1 MIIIVNEM
9 NEEDFSFKLNN
20 VSKLSHTRFNS
31 ISHIQGGTSVD
42 RLTRSNRKPRR
53 KWFMLLFKIISI
65 TTGLAVLTISLLL
78 LYLYQTSLPPAIS
91 DRNSQLIDID
101 GAAIA
106 VFSSG
111 ERNRQPVE
119 LNDISPWLVKA
130 TLAVE
135 DRKFYDHTGFD
146 VKGMMRA
153 LFVNL
158 KEMDKVQGASTLTQQ
173 LARNLYLSHER
184 TWTRKLK
191 EAMYTAQLE
200 MNYSKEEILNMYLNE
215 IYYGK
220 GAYGIEA
227 ASKMYFG
234 KSASKLNLAESAILA
249 GIPKGPT
256 YYSPF
261 NHMKNAKDRQKTVLS
276 AMVQTKVITQAQADN
291 AYEQMLTFQSEQQRV
306 TSDKAPYFRDY
317 VRNVVTNELGFEENL
332 LEHGGLRIYTTIDM
346 HAQQAAEAAVS
357 SELKESPDLEAA
369 LISIDPRNGYIKA
382 MVGGAN
388 YMNSQYNHVFAS
400 TRQPGSSFKP
410 IMYLS
415 ALSSQKMTP
424 MSIFKSEPTLFHY
437 DNNRKTYSPKN
448 FGDKYNGDIDM
459 RKAIAA
465 SDNIYA
471 VNTILKVG
479 ADEVI
484 ELGKKLGITSPM
496 AAVPSLALGTS
507 PISPF
512 EMASAF
518 AVISNQ
524 GAKQPPIAVLK
535 ITDEQGNVLYTAPE
549 AKQEQIVEPAAAYV
563 LTHLLESVFEA
574 GGTGNRV
581 SYTIKRPVAGKTG
594 TTSTDAWLVGYTPEL
609 STAVWVGY
617 DQGKIL
623 ETAGSRKAAP
633 IFAKFTEKALEK
645 VPPKIFPIPDRVVSV
660 YIDPES
666 GKLATSD
673 CPNKRLEVFIQGTE
687 PTETC
692 SAHSQEEQSTEQLP
706 AVEPK
711 EENRSW
717 WGDLKRWW
725 MN

>member
-1 MIIIVNEM
+1 M
-9 NEEDFSFKLNN
+9 
-20 VSKLSHTRFNS
+20 
-31 ISHIQGGTSVD
+31 D
-42 RLTRSNRKPRR
+42 RLTRSNRKPRH
-53 KWFMLLFKIISI
+53 KFLLLCLKFVSI
-65 TTGLAVLTISLLL
+65 TASLAVLAICLLL
-78 LYLYQTSLPPAIS
+78 LYLSQTSLPPANS

-101 GAAIA
+101 GDAIA

-111 ERNRQPVE
+111 ERNRQPVT
-119 LNDISPWLVKA
+119 LTDVSPWLVKA

-135 DRKFYDHTGFD
+135 DRKFYEHIGFD
-146 VKGMMRA
+146 VKGMARA

-158 KEMDKVQGASTLTQQ
+158 KEMDRVQGASTLTQQ

-200 MNYSKEEILNMYLNE
+200 MKYSKEEILTMYLNE

-227 ASKMYFG
+227 ASKLYFG
-234 KSASKLNLAESAILA
+234 KPASKLSLAESAILA

-256 YYSPF
+256 YYSPY
-261 NHMKNAKDRQKTVLS
+261 NHMKNAKDRQKTVLG
-276 AMVQTKVITQAQADN
+276 AMVQTKDITQAEADK
-291 AYEQMLTFQSEQQRV
+291 AYEQLLSFQSEEQRV
-306 TSDKAPYFRDY
+306 TADKAPYFRDY
-317 VRNVVTNELGFEENL
+317 VRSVVTGELGFEENL

-346 HAQQAAEAAVS
+346 HAQQAAEAAVA
-357 SELKESPDLEAA
+357 SELKGSPELEAA
-369 LISIDPRNGYIKA
+369 LVSIDPRTGYIKA

-388 YMNSQYNHVFAS
+388 YTTSQYNHVFAN

-415 ALSSQKMTP
+415 ALSSHKMTP
-424 MSIFKSEPTLFHY
+424 MSIFNSEPTLFHY

-448 FGDKYNGDIDM
+448 FNDKYNGEIDM

-471 VNTILKVG
+471 VNTILNIG
-479 ADEVI
+479 AEQVI

-496 AAVPSLALGTS
+496 GAVPSLALGTS

-524 GAKQPPIAVLK
+524 GVKQPPMAILK

-549 AKQEQIVEPAAAYV
+549 TQQEQIVEPAAAYV
-563 LTHLLESVFEA
+563 LTHLLESVFET

-581 SYTIKRPVAGKTG
+581 ASTIKRPVAGKTG

-645 VPPKIFPIPDRVVSV
+645 VPPKIFPIPDGVVSV

-666 GKLATSD
+666 GKLATTD
-673 CPNKRLEVFIQGTE
+673 CPNKRLEVFIEGTQ
-687 PTETC
+687 PTQTC
-692 SAHSQEEQSTEQLP
+692 SEHSHDDESQNQLP

-711 EENRSW
+711 EESRSW
-717 WGDLKRWW
+717 WNDLKRWW
-725 MN
+725 IN